1 MSTMQT
7 LREPKAQRLRSDPVP
22 QNIVEEDKSEPYL
35 TPHKRWCLEQDAK
48 LVMEGQTGEPLLTL
62 KEIVAICK
70 EARAEVY
77 AEEQERKKAAGR

>member
-1 MSTMQT
+1 MQA
-7 LREPKAQRLRSDPVP
+7 LHEPKTRRLCNDPVS
-22 QNIVEEDKSEPYL
+22 QNIVEENESEPYL
-35 TPHKRWCLEQDAK
+35 SPYKRWCLEQDAK
-48 LVMEGQTGEPLLTL
+48 LVLEGQTGDPPLTL